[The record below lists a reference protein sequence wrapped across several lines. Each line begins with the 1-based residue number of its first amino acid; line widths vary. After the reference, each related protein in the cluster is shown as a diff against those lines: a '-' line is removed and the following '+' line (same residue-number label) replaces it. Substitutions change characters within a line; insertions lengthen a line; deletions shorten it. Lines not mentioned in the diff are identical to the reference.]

1 MTLHNSAVPRYTP
14 IPKTTRPAPEA
25 VTPSSGRRRPA
36 QGLQKPVPGE
46 TRRRKARTAALILL
60 KKTEAKVRDHFRC
73 RFPGCTVQ
81 GREFVEAAHLVD
93 AGMGGR
99 PSVSSS
105 RSDYVTL
112 CNPLAPGGGH
122 HRGRRS
128 VHSTHVEMRP
138 LSAAGGDGRMALWTR
153 ERLTD
158 PFTYAG
164 ETSPVLTDVVRS

>member
-1 MTLHNSAVPRYTP
+1 V
-14 IPKTTRPAPEA
+14 
-25 VTPSSGRRRPA
+25 
-36 QGLQKPVPGE
+36 
-46 TRRRKARTAALILL
+46 AALILL

-81 GREFVEAAHLVD
+81 GRECVEAAHLVD

-99 PSVSSS
+99 ASVSSS

-112 CNPLAPGGGH
+112 CNHLAPGGGH

-128 VHSTHVEMRP
+128 VHSTHVDMRP
-138 LSAAGGDGRMALWTR
+138 MTASAGGDGRVAFWTR
-153 ERLTD
+153 ERITQ

-164 ETSPVLTDVVRS
+164 ETSPLLTDVVRS